1 MGGADPLGYSAPMSV
16 AALVLA
22 AGRGERLAA
31 DLPKAFVPLAG
42 TPLLVHSILAMAQV
56 PEVRWIVPVLA
67 ESDHGPYAA
76 LAEQLREISGLLE
89 PVTGGLERQDSMR
102 AGLAALPEEVKWV
115 AVHDAARPLVLPS
128 DVSKAIAVAQENGAA
143 LLVSPVR
150 DTVKRVVGGKV
161 VETPVRAELYA
172 AQTPQVFRRD
182 WLVEAVEKAA
192 VENFL
197 GTDDAQ
203 LVEKMGKDVWI
214 VEGSPDNIKITLP
227 EDLLFGEAILRRR
240 AARRSEPR

>member
-1 MGGADPLGYSAPMSV
+1 MGGAHPLGYSAPMTV

-22 AGRGERLAA
+22 AGRGQRLAA
-31 DLPKAFVPLAG
+31 DLPKAFVPLGG

-67 ESDHGPYAA
+67 ESDHGFYSA
-76 LAEQLREISGLLE
+76 LAGQLSEVSGLLK
-89 PVTGGLERQDSMR
+89 PVSGGLERQDSMR

-128 DVSKAIAVAQENGAA
+128 DVSRAIAVARENGAA

-161 VETPVRAELYA
+161 VETPARAELYA
-172 AQTPQVFRRD
+172 AQTPQIFRRD

-192 VENFL
+192 EAKLL

-203 LVEKMGKDVWI
+203 LVEEMGKEVWI

-227 EDLLFGEAILRRR
+227 EDLIFAEAILRRR
-240 AARRSEPR
+240 GTRLGDHH